1 MGLIRDDVLAAAR
14 RGREMIAAGIVA
26 LARLW
31 LIWRNKHPGSLPERK
46 AVPIRQKGC
55 AGTGGQGNASRFP
68 ARSGTTAPQDH
79 PRKRNAGQRPARRGR
94 SARRGRGGRWPGA
107 LAPGGLVA
115 QAPHGRGNGPGQN
128 RYGELSRRPFGQPPG
143 SPRGRYSHSPA
154 DPVGL
159 VLFADP
165 QQVQAWG

>member
-1 MGLIRDDVLAAAR
+1 MGLIRDDVLAATHR
-14 RGREMIAAGIVA
+14 RGALIAVGIAA

-31 LIWRNKHPGSLPERK
+31 LIWLNKHPGSPSYK
-46 AVPIRQKGC
+46 VAVQIRQKGC

-79 PRKRNAGQRPARRGR
+79 PRKRNAGQRPTRRGR
-94 SARRGRGGRWPGA
+94 SARRGRGGH
-107 LAPGGLVA
+107 VA

-128 RYGELSRRPFGQPPG
+128 RYGKPSRCPFGQPPG
-143 SPRGRYSHSPA
+143 LPRGRYSHSPA

-159 VLFADP
+159 VRVADP
-165 QQVQAWG
+165 QQVQAWD